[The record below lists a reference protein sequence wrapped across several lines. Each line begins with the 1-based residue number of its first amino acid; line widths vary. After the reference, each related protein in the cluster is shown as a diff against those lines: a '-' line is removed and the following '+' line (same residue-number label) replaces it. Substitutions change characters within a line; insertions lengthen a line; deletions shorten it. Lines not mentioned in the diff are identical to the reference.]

1 MKRKEK
7 TMKNF
12 ILISPNFPDS
22 YWKFCAELK
31 NNGLRVLGIGDCPYD
46 ELRQELRCV
55 EQDYDNLIMEYE
67 DLNRDYEKE
76 VNEVVQLQLLVTE
89 LKSEIYDLQ
98 NELAAAKYTKADTKV
113 VS

>member
-1 MKRKEK
+1 MAKVVRIKAK
-7 TMKNF
+7 
-12 ILISPNFPDS
+12 I
-22 YWKFCAELK
+22 AEHK
-31 NNGLRVLGIGDCPYD
+31 PTYD

-98 NELAAAKYTKADTKV
+98 NELAAVKYTKADTKV